1 MLQNKNM
8 YLCNQLFFSC
18 VKMLLLDVS
27 GKTWQKK
34 AYAELGKKHVDN
46 GMPDKAIIGCNHK
59 ELLNIERRLRGARSW
74 HSET

>member
-34 AYAELGKKHVDN
+34 AYAELGKN
-46 GMPDKAIIGCNHK
+46 MSIMECPTRQ
-59 ELLNIERRLRGARSW
+59 L
-74 HSET
+74 